1 MDYNQTLNLPK
12 TDFPMRASLSA
23 REPGMLPHLKKV
35 YAGLMERNKGKPSFI
50 LHDGP
55 PFSNGGIHAGTA
67 LNKILKDF
75 IIRYKNMTGRYAP
88 YVPGWDNHG
97 MPIESAIIKKQ
108 KLDRDKMTVPAFR
121 DACAAFAAKY
131 VDVQR
136 EQFIRLGVLGD
147 WEHPYLTM
155 DPAFEAREVRVFGE
169 MYQKGLIYKGL
180 KPVYWCTKDRT
191 ALAEAEIEYRDDP
204 CESVYVKF
212 PVKDD
217 KGLIFPYGKA
227 AYFLIWTTTTWTLP
241 GNTAICVHPK
251 LHYSLVEVGA
261 ERYILAADLIEQ
273 VAEVA
278 GWTNYGVL
286 HSFRGYELEHMTARH
301 PFLDRDSLIING
313 THVTAASGTGCVH
326 TAPGHGAEDYA
337 ASLEYNLP
345 MPVPVDDAGMM
356 TEEAG
361 EVCAGLRYDKA
372 NTAILEHLREKGLL
386 LASRRI
392 EHTYPHCWRCDSP
405 ILFRATPQW
414 FASVDSIKDAACAEV
429 ERVEWLP
436 AWGKER
442 MLAMVRERSDWCI
455 SRQRHWGLPIPVF
468 YCEACEKPVCTPES
482 IGNTADLFAEHG
494 SNVWY
499 EKDAMELLPDGFTCP
514 HCGHGAFTKETDTL
528 DGWFDSGSTH
538 DAVLRHRDK
547 AAWENLRWP
556 SDVYL
561 EGVDQYRGWF
571 QSSLLTA
578 VATGGGRAPYE
589 KVIMN
594 GWVVDGEGKK
604 FSKSLGNG
612 VDPVEVCNQSGAD
625 ILRLWVASCDYHSD
639 VRISKDM
646 LKQLGDMY
654 LKIRNTCR
662 FLLGNLFDYAPD
674 CDATNVGAVCDRP
687 QSNSPQANSPQ
698 PNSPKASSPQ
708 PSSPRANTVRPY
720 SLLDQW
726 ALSRLEDL
734 RVKVLGAYERYEF
747 HPILHAV
754 HNFCVL
760 DMSSFYL
767 DVVKDPLYCEKADS
781 PGRRAIQ
788 SVLYTVLDTLTRLI
802 APLLAFTGEEI
813 WSFIPGREGDSP
825 LYAGMPAAGA
835 ARCECPDQVD
845 ADSKDSTRSQEVVN
859 LIFEEVRPAVNK
871 ALEEARAEKV
881 IGKPLEAAVTVT
893 LEETLYDR
901 LSEHT
906 ELLQKS
912 CIVSALTLVRGG
924 ALSVEVTRAPGEKCD
939 RCWGYFTD
947 LGETCSAHPTLC
959 ARCARAVTE

>member
-1 MDYNQTLNLPK
+1 MDYNKTLNLPK
-12 TDFPMRASLSA
+12 TDFPMRASLA
-23 REPGMLPHLKKV
+23 TREPERLPLMKDI
-35 YAGLMERNKGKPSFI
+35 YAGLMERNKEKPPFT

-55 PFSNGGIHAGTA
+55 PFSNGSIHAGTA

-75 IIRYKNMTGRYAP
+75 IIRYKNMVGRYAP
-88 YVPGWDNHG
+88 YIPGWDNHG

-108 KLDRDKMTVPAFR
+108 KLDRDKMSIPAFR
-121 DACAAFAAKY
+121 DACAAFAAHY

-136 EQFIRLGVLGD
+136 EQFIRLGVLAD
-147 WEHPYLTM
+147 WENPYLTM
-155 DPAFEAREVRVFGE
+155 EPSFEAREVRVFGE

-204 CESVYVKF
+204 CESIYVKF

-241 GNTAICVHPK
+241 GNTAICVHPS
-251 LHYSLVEVGA
+251 LYYALVEVGP
-261 ERYILAADLIEQ
+261 ERYILASELLEQ
-273 VAEVA
+273 VAAVA
-278 GWTNYGVL
+278 GWKNYGIL
-286 HSFRGYELEHMTARH
+286 HTFKGYELEHMTARH

-326 TAPGHGAEDYA
+326 TAPGHGADDYTA
-337 ASLEYNLP
+337 GLAYNLP

-361 EVCAGLRYDKA
+361 SVCAGMRYDKA
-372 NTAILEHLREKGLL
+372 NMAILEHLKEKGLL
-386 LASRRI
+386 LASQRI

-436 AWGKER
+436 GWGKER
-442 MLAMVRERSDWCI
+442 MLAMVRERNDWCI

-468 YCEACEKPVCTPES
+468 YCESCEKPVCTPET
-482 IGNTADLFAEHG
+482 IETVANLFAKHG

-499 EKDAMELLPDGFTCP
+499 EKDATEILPNGFACP
-514 HCGHGAFTKETDTL
+514 HCSAKTFTKETDTL

-538 DAVLRHRDK
+538 DAVLQRD
-547 AAWENLRWP
+547 AAPHDACGHKTAWAGLRWP
-556 SDVYL
+556 ADVYL

-578 VATGGGRAPYE
+578 VATGEGRAPYD

-662 FLLGNLFDYAPD
+662 FLLGNLYDLPPALR
-674 CDATNVGAVCDRP
+674 ATSLLEGGSC
-687 QSNSPQANSPQ
+687 PQA
-698 PNSPKASSPQ
+698 AGGE
-708 PSSPRANTVRPY
+708 
-720 SLLDQW
+720 LLNQW
-726 ALSRLEDL
+726 ALHRLEEL
-734 RVKVLGAYERYEF
+734 RVKVIDAYERYEF

-760 DMSSFYL
+760 DMSNFYL
-767 DVVKDPLYCEKADS
+767 DIVKDALYCEKPES
-781 PGRRAIQ
+781 PERRAVQ
-788 SVLYTVLDTLTRLI
+788 SVLHTVLDTLTRLI

-813 WSFIPGREGDSP
+813 WEFSGKEGSP
-825 LYAGMPAAGA
+825 LYAGIPNCV
-835 ARCECPDQVD
+835 CEGYQPGVVD
-845 ADSKDSTRSQEVVN
+845 I
-859 LIFEEVRPAVNK
+859 IFDEVRPAVNK
-871 ALEEARAEKV
+871 VLEDARNEKV
-881 IGKPLEAAVTVT
+881 IGKPLEASVTVT
-893 LEETLYDR
+893 VSGALYEK
-901 LSEHT
+901 LSAHT
-906 ELLQKS
+906 ELLQKC
-912 CIVSALTLVRGG
+912 CIVSALTLQKGDD
-924 ALSVEVTRAPGEKCD
+924 LSVAVSRAGGEKCE

-947 LGETCSAHPTLC
+947 LGTDPAHPTLC
-959 ARCARAVTE
+959 TRCAGAVAP